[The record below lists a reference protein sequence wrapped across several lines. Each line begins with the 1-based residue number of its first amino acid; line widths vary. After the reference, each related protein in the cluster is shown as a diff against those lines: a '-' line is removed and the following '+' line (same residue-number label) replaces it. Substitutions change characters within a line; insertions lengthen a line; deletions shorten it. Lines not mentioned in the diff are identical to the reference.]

1 MVFPPPFL
9 RETLPSYG
17 YRIAQISGVNSLREL
32 AYLFDLDLPAFLK
45 GDPLSLEGFAS
56 YVGHSSRVLAQGS
69 VNAESIHRLQVGPN
83 KQNEVRC
90 STGSYRFC
98 PKCVE
103 GLETDD
109 HRSFC
114 LGRTEWLVDAVH
126 VCPIH
131 CVRLMTATPEK
142 TGRVQAD
149 LSLLIPKMVAALTA
163 ATPPTAEPTTLER
176 YIIGRLD
183 GTATHGW
190 IDNLQLDV
198 VIHTAEVFGAME
210 LRGQHSSWSDIGSE
224 ERRQHGAAGAD
235 VLIEGPSAIMEFL
248 KKHIGMGARGD
259 DYHATFGNAFS
270 HFYARRLNVVYHPVC
285 AILARYVGA
294 NFRFTGQEM
303 VFGIRTMG
311 KRPTTLRSLCEQHN
325 VGMKITAQVLE
336 AQYGIRAGSSTVV
349 DPQLIDEIAPQLKGL
364 MNSRDAARD
373 LGVGVELLKGLVD
386 AELLVPDFRFNDRML
401 GFKRDTLDAFKM
413 EWCEGVERE
422 AGIRFSSKTPIYVA
436 SCAYGIR
443 VPQLLI
449 AIREHGIDLYRGGA
463 TRELRHMKIRNMD
476 LWEMMRSIN
485 AG

>member
-17 YRIAQISGVNSLREL
+17 YRIALLSGVHSLREL
-32 AYLFDLDLPAFLK
+32 AHLFDLDLRAFLK
-45 GDPLSLEGFAS
+45 GDHHSLEVFAN
-56 YVGHSSRVLAQGS
+56 YVGHDPAALAQGS
-69 VNAESIHRLQVGPN
+69 VDATSMHRLQIGPS
-83 KQNEVRC
+83 KQNKVQC
-90 STGSYRFC
+90 SRGSYRFC
-98 PKCVE
+98 PKCVA
-103 GLETDD
+103 GLEAGD
-109 HRSFC
+109 HQYLC
-114 LGRTEWLVDAVH
+114 LSRAEWLVDAVH

-131 CVRLMTATPEK
+131 CIRLMTVTPEK
-142 TGRVQAD
+142 AGRVQAD

-183 GTATHGW
+183 GIATDKW
-190 IDNLQLDV
+190 IDTLQLDV

-210 LRGQHSSWSDIGSE
+210 LRGQHSSWSDIGPE

-270 HFYARRLNVVYHPVC
+270 HFYARRLNVAYHPVC

-336 AQYGIRAGSSTVV
+336 AQYGIRAGSSTAV

-373 LGVGVELLKGLVD
+373 LGVSIGLFKDLID

-413 EWCEGVERE
+413 EWCKGVEHE
-422 AGIRFSSKTPIYVA
+422 AEARFTKTPIYVA

-449 AIREHGIDLYRGGA
+449 AVREHGIALYRDEPV
-463 TRELRHMKIRNMD
+463 RELKHMKIRNMD
-476 LWEMMRSIN
+476 LWEMMRSIS